1 MVQGKSIS
9 DSVKRRIIELQKQ
22 KLKRNIIK
30 ERLGVTDWVVTNT
43 LQEYKKG
50 KKEWT
55 KNNC

>member
-50 KKEWT
+50 K
-55 KNNC
+55 